1 MSLRPQWYV
10 AVLLVVAESAP
21 ALLVSQVDTTA
32 TIRGTAGS
40 SLNGH
45 PLVGVMISVPVVQR
59 FVVSDSTGRF
69 ELRGLPAGRQRI
81 RVSYQDRNTEDYE
94 FALQRG
100 KVKKI
105 VVLLDVAAVDLD
117 PVVVEAQA
125 RDFSRNL
132 AGFYDR
138 KKWYSG
144 FARFYTREDIEHS
157 HLVRLSSL
165 LAREGITMREGPQG
179 YVPAMW
185 NRGNLCVVAV
195 AIDGMPFREQDYD
208 DVQID
213 EVQAVE
219 VYRSSFMALG
229 MMPQIA
235 TFTPGGFVGARACAS
250 VLIWTR

>member
-10 AVLLVVAESAP
+10 AALLVVAGNAP
-21 ALLVSQVDTTA
+21 ASLASQVDTTA

-81 RVSYQDRNTEDYE
+81 RVSYQDRNTDEYE
-94 FALQRG
+94 FELQRG

-138 KKWYSG
+138 KKWY
-144 FARFYTREDIEHS
+144 EHS
-157 HLVRLSSL
+157 HVVRLSSL

-185 NRGNLCVVAV
+185 NRGNLCAVAV

-219 VYRSSFMALG
+219 VYRSTSFMAVGL
-229 MMPQIA
+229 MPQIA
-235 TFTPGGFVGARACAS
+235 TFTPGGFVGARSCAS

>member
-10 AVLLVVAESAP
+10 AALLVVAGSAP
-21 ALLVSQVDTTA
+21 ASLVSQVDTTA

-40 SLNGH
+40 SLNGR
-45 PLVGVMISVPVVQR
+45 PLVGVMISVPVVHR
-59 FVVSDSTGRF
+59 FVVSDSLGRF
-69 ELRGLPAGRQRI
+69 ELRGLPAGRQHI
-81 RVSYQDRNTEDYE
+81 RVSYQDRNTEEYE
-94 FALQRG
+94 FELRRG
-100 KVKKI
+100 KVKRI

-144 FARFYTREDIEHS
+144 FARFYTREDIERV

-165 LAREGITMREGPQG
+165 LAREGITVRCVSEGCI
-179 YVPAMW
+179 PAMW
-185 NRGNLCVVAV
+185 NRGTLCAVAV

-208 DVQID
+208 DVQVE

-219 VYRSSFMALG
+219 VYRSSFMAVGL
-229 MMPQIA
+229 MPQIA
-235 TFTPGGFVGARACAS
+235 TFAPAGYVGMRACAS